1 MALVYAAAGAMPPP
15 ACCPTGSYP
24 ERHWKHVAG
33 TLEAAIYFGVQSLA
47 VAILAW
53 TSHSLFMM

>member
-1 MALVYAAAGAMPPP
+1 MMLLVPCLLLLAARP
-15 ACCPTGSYP
+15 AAILSGTGSMWLA
-24 ERHWKHVAG
+24 R
-33 TLEAAIYFGVQSLA
+33 LEAAIYFGVQSLA